1 MNGIDIKNLGHIV
14 QPLKS
19 KSSYFQANKQSFEK
33 VMKNSQSLQ
42 TVQPKDKNQI
52 AKLSNG
58 NSNLSK
64 LEAVIEKLNEK
75 LDEMDESNKDD
86 LNGVIDL
93 LSMLQS
99 MIQQQL
105 EAFTKSTDNNRL
117 SSDNAALTI
126 PEGVLLTDSKSFMD
140 TILSAT
146 NPNQNGLNL
155 ESKNDGEELSAL
167 LSNIL
172 SKMKDVLK
180 VDRNDEEAP
189 KITISKDDMNK
200 FLNVLSQF
208 LEDKGLNKNQIQHLT
223 ENMTKLVSKIPMNG
237 ESKTDV
243 QSSLKPSSENEIES
257 IPTIKL
263 NSSET
268 DQQQSAFSN
277 QAFAG
282 DTIKQYA
289 LFVGKTTNK
298 ATANQFVRDFQN
310 IIQKSNFTNEMGQQ
324 KIFIKLFPENLGRI
338 SIELVKNEHG
348 MMATIIA
355 SSAKAKELLQSN
367 MDSLKQSFQMNNL
380 QVEKIDLYQSL
391 QADRSN
397 SYLNQEREGQKHQQH
412 QSKNQSKQQSN
423 SDEEFSSSFIDEMM
437 KVSL

>member
-1 MNGIDIKNLGHIV
+1 MNGIDIKNLSHIA

-19 KSSYFQANKQSFEK
+19 KSSYLQANKQSFEK

-105 EAFTKSTDNNRL
+105 EAFTQSPDNNRE
-117 SSDNAALTI
+117 STDNAALTI
-126 PEGVLLTDSKSFMD
+126 PESVLLTDSKSFMD
-140 TILSAT
+140 TILSAI

-155 ESKNDGEELSAL
+155 ESKNSGEELSAL

-263 NSSET
+263 NSTET
-268 DQQQSAFSN
+268 DQQTAFSN

-397 SYLNQEREGQKHQQH
+397 SYLNQEREDQKHQQQ

-423 SDEEFSSSFIDEMM
+423 SDEEFSSSFLDEMM